1 MSTSV
6 WQWGQ
11 CDWRHFIDK
20 TEVSFYF
27 YKPRQDGPCDF
38 QVSREALTLE
48 LSWERTPGFLHFQP
62 VFQRNMLMLW
72 AVSFQIPI
80 KAALDVGDCRGR
92 SIRWGSFACLLTRDF
107 VKDNIPSLW
116 WTSCSLPNANCAIS
130 GSNEMLLGF
139 FFFFN
144 QSND

>member
-62 VFQRNMLMLW
+62 VFQTNMLMLW

-92 SIRWGSFACLLTRDF
+92 SIRRGSFWLVTLLNTTFHRCGERRVRCL
-107 VKDNIPSLW
+107 
-116 WTSCSLPNANCAIS
+116 
-130 GSNEMLLGF
+130 MLIVLFLVPMRCYWF
-139 FFFFN
+139 FFFIN
-144 QSND
+144 QMIKL